1 MSGIYAKKILI
12 IENDQALANSLVT
25 ELSLFGYECF
35 LSYDTDIVLS
45 GLPQLRPDLLLI
57 DVSMTAA
64 DGFAIFERIRGLA
77 DPALSATPAIIISA
91 TGDLVEISRAIKLRI
106 NDYFVKATFDPKQA
120 AQKIRKI
127 LGDGGTPSATTA
139 AAPAKL
145 EATQVM
151 TKLLI
156 VEDDKFLRDLAS
168 QKLSKEHLQV
178 FTAVDGEQG
187 VSVAEQEI
195 PDIILLDIL
204 LPGID
209 GFEVLKRIRANPK
222 LQKTHVSMLSNFGQR
237 EDIERAM
244 AAGADQFMVKANYTL
259 DEIVQEVK
267 KIIATPR
274 PDHPAG
280 A

>member
-1 MSGIYAKKILI
+1 MSSIYAKKILI

-25 ELSLFGYECF
+25 ELTIYGYECF
-35 LSYDTDIVLS
+35 LSYDPEIVLS
-45 GLPQLRPDLLLI
+45 GLPQLRPDLLII
-57 DVSMTAA
+57 DVSMTAI
-64 DGFAIFERIRGLA
+64 DGFSIFERIRGLSDKALA
-77 DPALSATPAIIISA
+77 DTPAIIISA

-106 NDYFVKATFDPKQA
+106 SDYFVKATFDPKQS
-120 AQKIRKI
+120 AQKVKKL
-127 LGDGGTPSATTA
+127 LGDGSPSSTTV
-139 AAPAKL
+139 APAKME
-145 EATQVM
+145 EAQVL

-156 VEDDKFLRDLAS
+156 VEDDKFLRDLAA

-187 VSVAEQEI
+187 VAVAEKEI

-209 GFEVLKRIRANPK
+209 GFEVLKRIRANPA

-237 EDIERAM
+237 EDIERAI

-274 PDHPAG
+274 PDHPATP
-280 A
+280 

>member
-1 MSGIYAKKILI
+1 
-12 IENDQALANSLVT
+12 
-25 ELSLFGYECF
+25 
-35 LSYDTDIVLS
+35 
-45 GLPQLRPDLLLI
+45 
-57 DVSMTAA
+57 
-64 DGFAIFERIRGLA
+64 
-77 DPALSATPAIIISA
+77 
-91 TGDLVEISRAIKLRI
+91 VEISRAIKLRI
-106 NDYFVKATFDPKQA
+106 SDYFVKATFDPKQS
-120 AQKIRKI
+120 AQKVKKL
-127 LGDGGTPSATTA
+127 LGDGSPSSTTV
-139 AAPAKL
+139 APAKME
-145 EATQVM
+145 EAQVL

-156 VEDDKFLRDLAS
+156 VEDDKFLRDLAA

-187 VSVAEQEI
+187 VAVAEKEI

-209 GFEVLKRIRANPK
+209 GFEVLKRIRANPA

-237 EDIERAM
+237 EDIERAI

-274 PDHPAG
+274 PDHPATP
-280 A
+280 

>member
-25 ELSLFGYECF
+25 ELSLYGYECF
-35 LSYDTDIVLS
+35 LSHDSDIVIS

-106 NDYFVKATFDPKQA
+106 SDYFVKATFDPKQA

-127 LGDGGTPSATTA
+127 LGDGGAPSATTA
-139 AAPAKL
+139 ATPAKL
-145 EATQVM
+145 EATQVS

>member
-1 MSGIYAKKILI
+1 MSSIYAKKILI

-25 ELSLFGYECF
+25 ELTIYGYECF
-35 LSYDTDIVLS
+35 LSYDPEIVLS
-45 GLPQLRPDLLLI
+45 GLPQLRPDLLII
-57 DVSMTAA
+57 DVSMTAI
-64 DGFAIFERIRGLA
+64 DGFSIFERIRGLSDKALA
-77 DPALSATPAIIISA
+77 DTPAIIISA

-106 NDYFVKATFDPKQA
+106 SDYFVKATFDPKQS
-120 AQKIRKI
+120 AQKVKKL
-127 LGDGGTPSATTA
+127 LGDGSPSSTTV
-139 AAPAKL
+139 APAKME
-145 EATQVM
+145 EAQVL

-156 VEDDKFLRDLAS
+156 VEDDKFLRDLAA

-187 VSVAEQEI
+187 IAVAEKEI

-209 GFEVLKRIRANPK
+209 GFEVLKRIRANPA

-237 EDIERAM
+237 EDIERAI

-274 PDHPAG
+274 PDHPATP
-280 A
+280 

>member
-127 LGDGGTPSATTA
+127 LGDGGTPSATTV

>member
-1 MSGIYAKKILI
+1 MSSIYAKKILI

-25 ELSLFGYECF
+25 ELTIYGYECF
-35 LSYDTDIVLS
+35 LSYDPEIVLS
-45 GLPQLRPDLLLI
+45 GLPQLRPDLLII
-57 DVSMTAA
+57 DVSMTAI
-64 DGFAIFERIRGLA
+64 DGFSIFERIRGLSDKALA
-77 DPALSATPAIIISA
+77 DTPAIIISA

-106 NDYFVKATFDPKQA
+106 SDYFVKATFDPKQSV
-120 AQKIRKI
+120 QKVRKL
-127 LGDGGTPSATTA
+127 LGDGMPSSTTV
-139 AAPAKL
+139 APAKME
-145 EATQVM
+145 EAQVL

-156 VEDDKFLRDLAS
+156 VEDDKFLRDLAA

-187 VSVAEQEI
+187 VAVAEKEI

-209 GFEVLKRIRANPK
+209 GFEVLKRIRANPA

-237 EDIERAM
+237 EDIERAI

-274 PDHPAG
+274 PDHPATP
-280 A
+280 

>member
-127 LGDGGTPSATTA
+127 LGDGGAPSATTA
-139 AAPAKL
+139 ATPAKL
-145 EATQVM
+145 EATQVS